1 MILCALCS
9 RLLSCTVKA
18 EAVVYYSV
26 PNFSRWGFS
35 IPQKVEPAA
44 LAGQKRPLFS
54 TFLEIMASK
63 PKKITL
69 VRCSAAQWL
78 LYSSFC
84 LWLHSLLYL
93 YQDLGRQLTKK
104 QSFGSCLPKE
114 GGGWQRKNIDKLAKV
129 IAVAVKSFMVGGRV
143 LYYAEL
149 VDAIMLCCVMVH
161 YDTTN
166 HHATTVTGCK
176 KWVLPFLFH
185 ATAIFCQKRAF
196 FQIITSDGVRHV
208 FCHIMHV
215 SDAKRSFQNRGR

>member
-1 MILCALCS
+1 MGLFYPPKSWAGGSGWPKKATLQHILGNHGIE
-9 RLLSCTVKA
+9 T
-18 EAVVYYSV
+18 E
-26 PNFSRWGFS
+26 
-35 IPQKVEPAA
+35 
-44 LAGQKRPLFS
+44 
-54 TFLEIMASK
+54 
-63 PKKITL
+63 KITL